1 MKPGISPSMNPDMNP
16 GANAGM
22 RTVAPQARYEIR
34 RAQLA
39 DVAGIHG
46 LLKHFSDRGVLLPRS
61 ESDLYN
67 NVREFLVIKN
77 RGENHGEVI
86 ACGALQI
93 FTRQLGEVR
102 SLAVSTQYG
111 KLGLGHQL
119 VRRIEQDAL
128 ELGLS
133 RLMALTYAVGFFH
146 KLGFKTVE
154 MKELPE
160 KVWGACINCY
170 KFRNC
175 DEIAVLKTLS

>member
-1 MKPGISPSMNPDMNP
+1 MS
-16 GANAGM
+16 AGM
-22 RTVAPQARYEIR
+22 STIDRQAHGGIR

-39 DVAGIHG
+39 DVTGIHR

-67 NVREFLVIKN
+67 NMREFLVIED
-77 RGENHGEVI
+77 RGEVI

-93 FTRQLGEVR
+93 YTRQLGEVR
-102 SLAVSTQYG
+102 SLAVSKEYG

-119 VRRIEQDAL
+119 VRRVEHDAL
-128 ELGLS
+128 ALGLS

-175 DEIAVLKTLS
+175 DEIAVLKALS

>member
-1 MKPGISPSMNPDMNP
+1 MSAGMNPSMS
-16 GANAGM
+16 AI
-22 RTVAPQARYEIR
+22 APQARYGIR

-39 DVAGIHG
+39 DIAGIHG

-67 NVREFLVIKN
+67 NMREFLVI
-77 RGENHGEVI
+77 ENHGEVI

-102 SLAVSTQYG
+102 SLAVAKQYG

-146 KLGFKTVE
+146 KLGIQDR
-154 MKELPE
+154 
-160 KVWGACINCY
+160 G
-170 KFRNC
+170 
-175 DEIAVLKTLS
+175 DERTSGKSVGRLHQLL